1 MTKRPRWLCAVLAVV
16 LTLTGTLAVF
26 PTPVGAQSQMPTV
39 PEPTPPNL
47 EPTPGDRAG
56 AVAMNAVY
64 APGKFIT
71 CSVGT
76 LATTALLLI
85 TFGTAYSA
93 AKNLFNEGCG
103 GPWLLTPEDLS
114 GKNPPRE
121 LPTSPRTP

>member
-16 LTLTGTLAVF
+16 LALTGTLATF
-26 PTPVGAQSQMPTV
+26 PAAAGAQMPTA

-47 EPTPGDRAG
+47 EPTAGDHAG
-56 AVAMNAVY
+56 AVAMNFVY

-71 CSVGT
+71 CTVGT
-76 LATTALLLI
+76 LATTALLLL
-85 TFGTAYSA
+85 TFGTAYTA
-93 AKNLFNEGCG
+93 AKNVFNEGCG

-121 LPTSPRTP
+121 LPTNPRNP

>member
-16 LTLTGTLAVF
+16 LALTCTLATF
-26 PTPVGAQSQMPTV
+26 PAVASAQMPSV
-39 PEPTPPNL
+39 QEPAPPNL
-47 EPTPGDRAG
+47 EPTDGDRAG
-56 AVAMNAVY
+56 AVAMNFVY
-64 APGKFIT
+64 APGKVIT
-71 CSVGT
+71 CTVGT

-103 GPWLLTPEDLS
+103 GPWLLTAEDLS

-121 LPTSPRTP
+121 LSTNPRTP

>member
-16 LTLTGTLAVF
+16 LALTGTLATF
-26 PTPVGAQSQMPTV
+26 PTMAGAQMPTAQ
-39 PEPTPPNL
+39 EPAPPNL
-47 EPTPGDRAG
+47 EPTDGDRAG
-56 AVAMNAVY
+56 AVAMNFVY

-76 LATTALLLI
+76 LATTVLLLI

-93 AKNLFNEGCG
+93 AKNVFNEGCG

>member
-16 LTLTGTLAVF
+16 LALTGTLAAF
-26 PTPVGAQSQMPTV
+26 PAPAGAQMPTA
-39 PEPTPPNL
+39 PEAPPPNL
-47 EPTPGDRAG
+47 EPTDGDRAG
-56 AVAMNAVY
+56 AVAMNFVY

-71 CSVGT
+71 CTVGT
-76 LATTALLLI
+76 LATTALLLL

-93 AKNLFNEGCG
+93 AKNVFNEGCG

-121 LPTSPRTP
+121 LPTNYPRNP

>member
-1 MTKRPRWLCAVLAVV
+1 M
-16 LTLTGTLAVF
+16 
-26 PTPVGAQSQMPTV
+26 

-47 EPTPGDRAG
+47 EPTAGDRAG
-56 AVAMNAVY
+56 AVAMNTVY

-76 LATTALLLI
+76 LATTALLLL
-85 TFGTAYSA
+85 TFGTAYTA
-93 AKNLFNEGCG
+93 AKRVFDEGCG

-121 LPTSPRTP
+121 LPTNYPYSYSHQQYR